1 MRAGSYVSLRD
12 LDMTTKR
19 AELSG
24 YKSVV
29 CSYGGILLNFVKK
42 KILAHTT
49 LCRDFYGI
57 V

>member
-24 YKSVV
+24 IKVWYVPMV
-29 CSYGGILLNFVKK
+29 EYYL
-42 KILAHTT
+42 T
-49 LCRDFYGI
+49 L
-57 V
+57 